1 MSELLYVFYHEKGE
15 EGHRVEAGNAGACA
29 KAEGFLFSLVSYA
42 DRRTLAEGV
51 AAISIGIKKKW
62 ESLCLFAGFSAIL
75 IGMEHRDNGFLQI
88 PMPRESLHRTI
99 CIEKA

>member
-1 MSELLYVFYHEKGE
+1 MGE
-15 EGHRVEAGNAGACA
+15 EGHRVEAGNAGGMC

-42 DRRTLAEGV
+42 DCGALAEGV
-51 AAISIGIKKKW
+51 AAISIGIKEKW
-62 ESLCLFAGFSAIL
+62 ESLCLLAGFSAIL
-75 IGMEHRDNGFLQI
+75 IGMEHRGNGFLQI